1 MHTYAVINQ
10 RGGIGKTTT
19 ASALA
24 AGLRARGYKTLLIDL
39 DAQGNLSYTM
49 RAEHSSPTIYE
60 VLTGAAEPQAAIISS
75 EQGDI
80 IPSSPNMATAD
91 TTITETG
98 KEYKLREAITTFKGK
113 YKYIVI
119 DTPPALGIATINA
132 LTAADSVIIPAQ
144 AEAFSLQGIGRI
156 YNTIETVKRYCNPK
170 LKIEGILLTRFEG
183 NTTLGKVEAEQ
194 AEQTAEAMHTK
205 VFTAKIRACNGI
217 KEAQATRTS
226 LYEYKPAAKV
236 KNAVSDY
243 TAFIDEL
250 LKGSK

>member
-19 ASALA
+19 AAALA

-39 DAQGNLSYTM
+39 DAQCNLSYTM

-60 VLTGAAEPQAAIISS
+60 VLTGAAELQAAIVNT

-80 IPSSPNMATAD
+80 IPSSANMATAD
-91 TTITETG
+91 TAITETG
-98 KEYKLREAITTFKGK
+98 KEYKLREAILTLKGK

-132 LTAADSVIIPAQ
+132 LTAANSVIIPAQ
-144 AEAFSLQGIGRI
+144 AEAFSLQGIGRV
-156 YNTIETVKRYCNPK
+156 YNTIETVRKYCNPK
-170 LKIEGILLTRFEG
+170 LKIEGILLTRYES
-183 NTTLGKVEAEQ
+183 NTTLGKIEAEQ
-194 AEQTAEAMHTK
+194 AAETAKAMKTK

-217 KEAQATRTS
+217 KEAQATRQS
-226 LYEYKPAAKV
+226 IFDYKPAAKV
-236 KNAVSDY
+236 RNAAADY
-243 TAFIDEL
+243 NAFIEEL
-250 LKGSK
+250 LRG

>member
-1 MHTYAVINQ
+1 MHTYAVSNQ

-19 ASALA
+19 AAALA

-49 RAEHSSPTIYE
+49 RAEHLSPTAFE
-60 VLTGAAEPQAAIISS
+60 VLTGAAEPQSAIHST

-80 IPSSPNMATAD
+80 MPSSPNMAIAD

-98 KEYKLREAITTFKGK
+98 KEYRLKEALTTIKGK
-113 YKYIVI
+113 YKYVVI

-144 AEAFSLQGIGRI
+144 AEAFSLQGIGRV
-156 YNTIETVKRYCNPK
+156 YTTIETVKRYCNPA
-170 LKIEGILLTRFEG
+170 LKIAGILLTRFEA
-183 NTTLGKVEAEQ
+183 NTTLGKIEAEQ
-194 AEQTAEAMHTK
+194 AAETAQAMGTK

-217 KEAQATRTS
+217 REAQATRTS
-226 LYEYKPAAKV
+226 IYDYKPAAKV
-236 KNAVSDY
+236 KNAVADY
-243 TAFIDEL
+243 SAFIDEL
-250 LKGSK
+250 TGK

>member
-19 ASALA
+19 AAALA

-39 DAQGNLSYTM
+39 DAQCNLSYTM

-60 VLTGAAEPQAAIISS
+60 ILTGAAEPQAAILSS

-80 IPSSPNMATAD
+80 IPSSANMATAD

-98 KEYKLREAITTFKGK
+98 KEYKLREAINTFKGK

-156 YNTIETVKRYCNPK
+156 YNTIEAVKKYCNPK
-170 LKIEGILLTRFEG
+170 LKIEGILLTRYEG
-183 NTTLGKVEAEQ
+183 NTTLGKIEAEQ
-194 AEQTAEAMHTK
+194 AAETAKAMHTK

-217 KEAQATRTS
+217 KEAQATRQS
-226 LYEYKPAAKV
+226 IYDYKPAAKV
-236 KNAVSDY
+236 KNAVADY
-243 TAFIDEL
+243 EAFINEL
-250 LKGSK
+250 LKRS